1 MTHTAQGLS
10 PPDPP
15 MTPYLSNRL
24 MELANGHH
32 QRLASL
38 EMLSPASADC
48 EQQRCEEGET
58 GGLERKEGKE
68 HVEETKERPP
78 PENDEEDEGV
88 QTDVDST
95 LGEHV
100 RTKKEIQPLAHL
112 PLLSSMY
119 AHQLP
124 RTLKTERSSTAPS
137 SPRSHI
143 GEHGRGEFCLAEE
156 RERRRAM
163 EGAPLSAFYPSSK
176 STGSTH
182 HMISG
187 TPLADMSGLPVATA
201 SAAASRLA
209 AATRLFLPVGAGV
222 NGPHSLALSAAAA
235 AAAASA
241 AAASASAAAVPPPHA
256 AGFLPLRRHDGN
268 VLASPGSLQLAPF
281 PLFLNSATGCWTFM
295 RPMDLGKS
303 VVDMKST
310 SCT

>member
-1 MTHTAQGLS
+1 MTHSAQGLS

-48 EQQRCEEGET
+48 EQQQRCEEGET

-95 LGEHV
+95 LGEH
-100 RTKKEIQPLAHL
+100 
-112 PLLSSMY
+112 
-119 AHQLP
+119 
-124 RTLKTERSSTAPS
+124 ERSSTAPS

-163 EGAPLSAFYPSSK
+163 EGIEKMSAFYPSSK
-176 STGSTH
+176 SSGSTH

-281 PLFLNSATGCWTFM
+281 PLFLNSATGCWTFV
-295 RPMDLGKS
+295 RPMDLGKGM
-303 VVDMKST
+303 VDVKST